1 MTDHGK
7 SDVSKLVSVEE
18 GYRLAAMH
26 RSGMVIVMGSECAAE
41 RKVTPLSFTE
51 MRKLPGPISWLEHDI
66 GFEPSAWAWK
76 YALFAEAVL
85 ERKLTRDEWLFLHDP
100 ATGIKEAD
108 EWHRRILACLTSRM
122 ENE

>member
-7 SDVSKLVSVEE
+7 SDVSKLVRVEE

-26 RSGMVIVMGSECAAE
+26 RPGMVIVMGAECAAE
-41 RKVTPLSFTE
+41 RKVAPLSFIE
-51 MRKLPGPISWLEHDI
+51 MSKLPGPRTWLGFDL

-76 YALFAEAVL
+76 YALFAEDVL
-85 ERKLTRDEWLFLHDP
+85 ERKLTRDEWLFLHEP
-100 ATGIKEAD
+100 ATGTKEAD
-108 EWHRRILACLTSRM
+108 EWHRRILACLTARM